1 MKNLF
6 TFLPVFLFSLSTH
19 AAIPG
24 LQGTYARMLASSQLT
39 ALNSGFL
46 ANTEKSCHTALSS
59 MTDGGEISVFVAFGY
74 MDVSLGQDFPDS
86 NSSIFNNGDTLDL
99 DAEAA
104 FIEILTQS
112 CPSANSRYGRVK
124 SAACGFRRSGSTLS
138 KTISDRFTGNKIRV
152 RIKIASSSY
161 SSDNQSNETTY
172 RNGQQAKSA
181 STRSAFINAFRS
193 SDAVIYMG
201 HARSGGGPDFYPPVM
216 NSNGHVNYPL
226 YRKNRSGLKD
236 VASGVHNGSSTKVL
250 ATLAC
255 KSTGLFSSTF
265 RKLLPDSVLVTA
277 NDLFDYSDILPTG
290 LNLVEA
296 IVSQRCDQNFTG
308 TTESYVGGGKLRVSF

>member
-1 MKNLF
+1 MKNLSI
-6 TFLPVFLFSLSTH
+6 LLGVCLVSLSTH

-24 LQGTYARMLASSQLT
+24 LQGTYSRLLNSSQMT
-39 ALNSGFL
+39 VLNSDYL

-86 NSSIFNNGDTLDL
+86 NASIFNNGDTLDL

-104 FIEILTQS
+104 FIETLTQA
-112 CPSANSRYGRVK
+112 CRSANSRYGKVK
-124 SAACGFRRSGSTLS
+124 SAACGFRRSGSTLT
-138 KTISDRFTGNKIRV
+138 KTIRDRFTGNNIRA
-152 RIKIASSSY
+152 RIHIVSSSY
-161 SSDNQSNETTY
+161 SSDNQANESTHQ
-172 RNGQQAKSA
+172 NKQQAKSA
-181 STRSAFINAFRS
+181 ATRGAFINAFRS

-201 HARSGGGPDFYPPVM
+201 HARSGGGPDFYPPIL
-216 NSNGHVNYPL
+216 NNNGHVNYPL
-226 YRKNRSGLKD
+226 YRKNRTGVKD
-236 VASGVHNGSSTKVL
+236 VSSGIRKGSSTKVF

-265 RKLLPDSVLVTA
+265 RKLLPNSVIVTA

-296 IVSQRCDQNFTG
+296 IVSQRCDENFSG
-308 TTESYVGGGKLRVSF
+308 TTESYVGGGKLKIFW